1 METGPS
7 AQVQWKPLEDPLEG
21 GCIVKP
27 RVTDLSMSS
36 CLLVQVL
43 L

>member
-1 METGPS
+1 M
-7 AQVQWKPLEDPLEG
+7 QWKLLEDPLEG

-27 RVTDLSMSS
+27 KATDLSRSS
-36 CLLVQVL
+36 CSLVQVL